1 MEDSW
6 QLVPTKNINQM
17 LRLRTDINED
27 NLDGKFKNLL
37 VVKHKY
43 HVADDIMFPDPSC
56 LAFFTAFEQNHLV
69 NFEQNDELKLLGV
82 DIFEGTMKFFIYCDD
97 AQKTVYD
104 CISFLKSNPLYK
116 CEFEIILNDNGNS
129 IKKLKA

>member
-37 VVKHKY
+37 IVKHKY

-69 NFEQNDELKLLGV
+69 NLEEENELKLLGV